1 MKILS
6 ILKKILVITLTIL
19 LTNSCVTQEFE
30 VPEITCT
37 EPNLVVTNT
46 IAQVKEMYAYGN
58 AKLIEENVVIEGYVV
73 SSDESGNM
81 YKTISI
87 QDKPE
92 NPTAAIK
99 IAVDATNLYTKF
111 NVGRKIFVNL
121 KGLGIG
127 YSFGSLQIGKIS
139 QNELTRISS
148 FEIDTYIK
156 RSCEVAEI
164 IPKKVQIS
172 DLNPS
177 MLEMLIELENVQFK
191 QNEIE
196 NTYGNPNNTA
206 TVSRTLE
213 QFDNSCKL
221 IQEIKVRNS
230 GFSSFKNEQL
240 PTGKGSVVAIFSNYY
255 DDYQL
260 YLRNTNDVTFT
271 VNRCDYS
278 NAFEPTTTIAELIN
292 LYEGT
297 TVEFG
302 IENELVAVGYVIS
315 SDQDGNFE
323 NSIVLQDA
331 IENPTAG
338 IKILIQKSDPLFEK
352 FNVGDKVYFIANQ
365 LYMAKTNNV
374 LTVGYYSDK
383 GIEGIE
389 AEDLEN
395 YLFNTGENFEI
406 TPTDISIAETQ
417 NVTYENTLVR
427 VQPVQLVANELG
439 TAFAYYSGSENG
451 IRTLETCNE
460 LTKLQVVT
468 NGNAT
473 FANKQFPTGKGA
485 IVGVLS
491 NTLQVRYES
500 DVQFN
505 EVYETCP
512 VILPKILIT
521 EIADPENNTSARFIE
536 LYNAG
541 DFDTALTGW
550 KLNKYI
556 NGATTVSG
564 SGLDLSSITI
574 PTKGFAI
581 IANTGYAAIF
591 NDQPNI
597 ESSYISGNGDDVYE
611 LVDATSTTHDI
622 YGIIGEDGTGTG
634 WEYLDGKAIR
644 KSEIAIPNTSFDVTE
659 WQIYSDA
666 SNTNITNPST
676 PQVAP
681 QHFNPRSF

>member
-240 PTGKGSVVAIFSNYY
+240 PTGKGSVVAI
-255 DDYQL
+255 
-260 YLRNTNDVTFT
+260 
-271 VNRCDYS
+271 C
-278 NAFEPTTTIAELIN
+278 
-292 LYEGT
+292 
-297 TVEFG
+297 
-302 IENELVAVGYVIS
+302 
-315 SDQDGNFE
+315 
-323 NSIVLQDA
+323 
-331 IENPTAG
+331 
-338 IKILIQKSDPLFEK
+338 
-352 FNVGDKVYFIANQ
+352 
-365 LYMAKTNNV
+365 
-374 LTVGYYSDK
+374 
-383 GIEGIE
+383 
-389 AEDLEN
+389 
-395 YLFNTGENFEI
+395 
-406 TPTDISIAETQ
+406 
-417 NVTYENTLVR
+417 
-427 VQPVQLVANELG
+427 
-439 TAFAYYSGSENG
+439 
-451 IRTLETCNE
+451 
-460 LTKLQVVT
+460 
-468 NGNAT
+468 
-473 FANKQFPTGKGA
+473 
-485 IVGVLS
+485 LS
-491 NTLQVRYES
+491 M
-500 DVQFN
+500 
-505 EVYETCP
+505 
-512 VILPKILIT
+512 
-521 EIADPENNTSARFIE
+521 
-536 LYNAG
+536 
-541 DFDTALTGW
+541 
-550 KLNKYI
+550 
-556 NGATTVSG
+556 
-564 SGLDLSSITI
+564 
-574 PTKGFAI
+574 
-581 IANTGYAAIF
+581 
-591 NDQPNI
+591 
-597 ESSYISGNGDDVYE
+597 
-611 LVDATSTTHDI
+611 ATSFFFNKEI
-622 YGIIGEDGTGTG
+622 LSLIIRRSVSISVSPGP
-634 WEYLDGKAIR
+634 R
-644 KSEIAIPNTSFDVTE
+644 IPIPPFWRSRCVHNLVSLGSKY
-659 WQIYSDA
+659 WHCA
-666 SNTNITNPST
+666 NST
-676 PQVAP
+676 WVRA
-681 QHFNPRSF
+681 